1 MNIESL
7 WGRGSMGHTRPKAR
21 TPLTHVMHVS
31 TFFQFEKVFAH
42 AGIDI
47 VM

>member
-1 MNIESL
+1 
-7 WGRGSMGHTRPKAR
+7 MGHTRPRAR
-21 TPLTHVMHVS
+21 TPLTHVRVS
-31 TFFQFEKVFAH
+31 TFFQFEKLFAH